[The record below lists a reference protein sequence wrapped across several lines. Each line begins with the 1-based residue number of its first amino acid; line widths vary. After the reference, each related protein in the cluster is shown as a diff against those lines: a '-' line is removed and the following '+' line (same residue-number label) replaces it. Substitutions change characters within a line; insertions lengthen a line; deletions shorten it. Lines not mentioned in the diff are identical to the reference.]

1 MSPDHHVGGGRWTRP
16 NNHRVPRPL
25 ITRRGQQDLDRP
37 TQAPMELRPK
47 VTEQRG
53 VRRVSKRLAAWVRTQ
68 REVQSHGCVQDRELR
83 DGHTRDEAPFD
94 SADLTPRQPDRT
106 ADLGEAEA
114 AVAAAVAKAAA
125 GIRDQVAAARTAS
138 VDQSFTRGHL
148 RSLSA
153 SG

>member
-1 MSPDHHVGGGRWTRP
+1 
-16 NNHRVPRPL
+16 
-25 ITRRGQQDLDRP
+25 
-37 TQAPMELRPK
+37 MELRPK

-94 SADLTPRQPDRT
+94 SADVTPRQPDRT

-138 VDQSFTRGHL
+138 VDQSFPRGHL